1 MQSLLFINNVNR
13 MLLITTVTV
22 VKATILYLLLTGIQ
36 ETQEQ
41 ASSST
46 HKEALSTVTNRFELQ
61 EVCRVFIRHRRSK
74 NSPATT
80 QNSPDKFCL
89 FPVRALLF
97 HNSPLWKR
105 VMAWVESN

>member
-74 NSPATT
+74 NSP
-80 QNSPDKFCL
+80 DKFCL

-105 VMAWVESN
+105 VMARVESN